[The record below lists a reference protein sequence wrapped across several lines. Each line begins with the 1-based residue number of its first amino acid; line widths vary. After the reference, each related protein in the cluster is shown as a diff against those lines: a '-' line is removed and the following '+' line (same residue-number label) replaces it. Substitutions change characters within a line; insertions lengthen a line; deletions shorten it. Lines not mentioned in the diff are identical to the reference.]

1 MTTQNSLIG
10 AALVPLGILAVLAM
24 QSALLRPAQGS
35 RSTEPWDTSPKC
47 SNITA
52 RFSVPQGG

>member
-24 QSALLRPAQGS
+24 ASVLAVCEA
-35 RSTEPWDTSPKC
+35 
-47 SNITA
+47 A
-52 RFSVPQGG
+52 RWEATNWERR